1 MNQQPHPNEISRE
14 SLVSILD
21 IMHRLAA
28 PEAMPELLREIIE
41 VGKVAIVAETG
52 VLWLLDKAT
61 GQLVMVVPSSKD
73 PAKLSIGEGWA
84 GKCAS
89 GLAISNI
96 HECR

>member
-1 MNQQPHPNEISRE
+1 MNHLENPNEISRE

-52 VLWLLDKAT
+52 VLVA
-61 GQLVMVVPSSKD
+61 
-73 PAKLSIGEGWA
+73 IGE
-84 GKCAS
+84 K
-89 GLAISNI
+89 LATTGDGGSDQS
-96 HECR
+96 